1 MKELEWSLQEKQK
14 EIFIKVEKQYEEMYS
29 PEFLKKVS
37 EVNENIE
44 AKPEE
49 SDSWEKKEEK
59 VK

>member
-1 MKELEWSLQEKQK
+1 
-14 EIFIKVEKQYEEMYS
+14 MYS